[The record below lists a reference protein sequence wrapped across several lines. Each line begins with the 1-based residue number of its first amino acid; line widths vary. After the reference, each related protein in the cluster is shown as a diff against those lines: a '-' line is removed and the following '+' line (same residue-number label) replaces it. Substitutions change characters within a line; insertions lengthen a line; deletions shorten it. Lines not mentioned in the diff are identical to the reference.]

1 MKNQTMLSKTI
12 GLQKAA
18 FTNSLAIFTTM
29 QQHGEDLLKTTLE
42 QNPWL
47 PGDSK
52 SACLFWADFY
62 SEYLENLKSV
72 ADQGFAAIERVS
84 LPSTKP
90 EENKPQQTKNTE
102 RVPAPRPVKASPAVR
117 KKTVSAK
124 KTVEEKALPVK
135 KAVTQNVPAEKPVAR
150 NEPAE
155 KPVAREKLEVK
166 ITDDVK
172 AVTSMPKPSVPSE
185 PTAPPV
191 LGDKESAKKPLQK
204 KG

>member
-1 MKNQTMLSKTI
+1 MLSKTI
-12 GLQKAA
+12 GLQKTA
-18 FTNSLAIFTTM
+18 FTNTLAIISTM
-29 QQHGEDLLKTTLE
+29 QQHGEYLLKTTLE
-42 QNPWL
+42 QSPWL
-47 PGDSK
+47 PGSSK
-52 SACLFWADFY
+52 DACLYWADFY

-90 EENKPQQTKNTE
+90 EENKPQQAKTTE
-102 RVPAPRPVKASPAVR
+102 RVSAPHP
-117 KKTVSAK
+117 AK
-124 KTVEEKALPVK
+124 KIVEAKTLPGK
-135 KAVTQNVPAEKPVAR
+135 RAVAR

-155 KPVAREKLEVK
+155 KPVVREKLEVK
-166 ITDDVK
+166 KSEDVK
-172 AVTSMPKPSVPSE
+172 AVTSIPKPSVPSE